1 MGLIEF
7 LKFEAPGK
15 HIFPLCDVLD
25 DPFLLCLLP
34 PFRKVEWHALFSV
47 SFFHLLFQVLWHIL
61 LATDDITFVL
71 SKGSIFTF
79 VMGLRKLLLFKM
91 NLVHGQVVC

>member
-47 SFFHLLFQVLWHIL
+47 SFCSSVISGIVGYFAGHGWHNFCSL
-61 LATDDITFVL
+61 
-71 SKGSIFTF
+71 
-79 VMGLRKLLLFKM
+79 
-91 NLVHGQVVC
+91 